1 MTSTHPW
8 LTTDAAD
15 MPTIG
20 TPIDTLGGL
29 WDVPGGFG
37 AKLSWARQRAAAFRP
52 ELAATGTPDSVT
64 TCDLVTLPYPTRMGL
79 FRASRALAP
88 FVAITNRMLV
98 IQWTESDGRRR
109 TLLFEPSDVE
119 LGRNTP
125 YFAALARKFPAF
137 VQSITVR
144 EHGDVPGHLRRL
156 GIDPADID
164 YLLFDHLHTQDLRR
178 WIGVTKPQADLGGQ
192 VAAVFPRARVI
203 VQRDELIAMADLH
216 PLQRPWYQP
225 GTFDDVDPGRFL
237 PIDGSVVLA
246 PGVAIVATPGHVM
259 GNQTLVLNTSTGIWA
274 SSENAIAAECLTPQH
289 SRMPGIAKWSRAWG
303 QEIVLN
309 ANTLETTAGQYN
321 SLVLEKTLVDVSQ
334 QDSRFLQFFPSSE
347 LTPMWTNPGTSPT
360 FTHGHITH
368 QTATA
373 AQT

>member
-1 MTSTHPW
+1 MTPTHPW

-29 WDVPGGFG
+29 GKVPGGFG
-37 AKLSWARQRAAAFRP
+37 AKLSWARQRATAFRP
-52 ELAATGTPDSVT
+52 EFASTGTPDSVT

-79 FRASRALAP
+79 FRASRSLSP

-98 IQWTESDGRRR
+98 IRWTERDGRRR

-137 VQSITVR
+137 VQSVTVR

-156 GIDPADID
+156 GIDPAEVD
-164 YLLFDHLHTQDLRR
+164 YLLFDHLHTQDVRR
-178 WIGVTKPQADLGGQ
+178 WIGVTKPQADLGGDFTP
-192 VAAVFPRARVI
+192 VFPRAKVI
-203 VQRDELIAMADLH
+203 VQRDELVAMADLH

-225 GTFDDVDPGRFL
+225 GTFDDVDPDRFL

-289 SRMPGIAKWSRAWG
+289 SRLPGLAKWSRTWG
-303 QEIVLN
+303 QEIILN
-309 ANTLETTAGQYN
+309 ANTLETTAEQYN
-321 SLVLEKTLVDVSQ
+321 SLVLEKALVDVSQ
-334 QDSRFLQFFPSSE
+334 KDARFPQFFPSSE

-360 FTHGHITH
+360 FTHGNLTH
-368 QTATA
+368 QA
-373 AQT
+373 